1 MLHELSIGNLGVIDS
16 ARVTLGPGLTVVTG
30 ETGAGKTMILTGL
43 GLILGA
49 KADAGAVRV
58 GADEALAEAILAIA
72 PGSEAATIVD
82 DAGAVVEDGEVVIA
96 RTVGATTRS
105 RATLGGRTVPH
116 ALLAD
121 LAQHVVT
128 VHGQSDQVRLRTA
141 ARQRETLDAYA
152 GTDHL
157 ALLTDYRDA
166 WAAWADARS
175 ALAAMEEG
183 AQAQRA
189 EVARLRAD
197 LAAIDAVDPQP
208 GEDDALAGR
217 ISVLEN
223 LNDMRLAVAGAHD
236 MLAGDD
242 GATAVAVLEAA
253 GRVLGPAAAHE
264 PSMRDLETRIA
275 DLRYHAADIATELS
289 RYLDGLDADGSSLD
303 ALHARRSSIST
314 LLRRFGTDLDG
325 LLALAGRARTA
336 IATDDAWD
344 DTLEARRADER
355 AAARSVDE
363 LAAAVHRG
371 RERAAAD
378 LAAAVEA
385 ELAQLA
391 MIDARFGVDVVR
403 VTPGPHGANTVSMT
417 LAAHPGAQP
426 RPVADAA
433 SGGELSR
440 IMLAIEVSLARRAV
454 DAGHTFVF
462 DEVDAGV
469 GGKAAAAVGQRL
481 ALLARTHQVIVVTH
495 LAQVAA
501 CADAHIVVE
510 KSTDGAV
517 TRAQVHAVTGD
528 ARVEEIARLMSGK
541 ADSSTARAHA
551 VELLEASAVA
561 R

>member
-16 ARVTLGPGLTVVTG
+16 ARVTLGPGLTVITG
-30 ETGAGKTMILTGL
+30 ETGAGKTMVLTGL

-49 KADAGAVRV
+49 KADAAAVRV
-58 GADEALAEAILAIA
+58 GADEALVEAIVAIE
-72 PGSEAATIVD
+72 PGSEAAAIVD
-82 DAGAVVEDGEVVIA
+82 DAGAAIENGEVVIS
-96 RTVGATTRS
+96 RSVGAATRS
-105 RATLGGRTVPH
+105 RATLGGRTVPQ

-152 GTDHL
+152 GTAHL
-157 ALLTDYRDA
+157 AVLTEYRDA
-166 WAAWADARS
+166 WAAWAEARS

-183 AQAQRA
+183 AQSQRA

-197 LAAIDAVDPQP
+197 LQAIDAVDPQP
-208 GEDDALAGR
+208 GEDDALAAR

-236 MLAGDD
+236 VLAGDD
-242 GATAVAVLEAA
+242 DVTAVAILEAA
-253 GRVLGPAAAHE
+253 GRALEPAARHE
-264 PSMRDLETRIA
+264 QAMRDLETRIA
-275 DLRYHAADIATELS
+275 DLRYQAADIASELV

-303 ALHARRSSIST
+303 ALHARRSAIST
-314 LLRRFGTDLDG
+314 LLRRFGTNLDG
-325 LLALAGRARTA
+325 LLVLAERARDA
-336 IATDDAWD
+336 VATDDAWD
-344 DTLEARRADER
+344 ETLDARRADER
-355 AAARSVDE
+355 GAARRVEE
-363 LAAAVHRG
+363 LAASVHSG

-378 LAAAVEA
+378 LGTAVEE

-391 MIDARFGVDVVR
+391 MVDARFGVEVAR
-403 VTPGPHGANTVSMT
+403 VAPGPHGANAVSMT

-440 IMLAIEVSLARRAV
+440 IMLAIEVTLARRAV

-481 ALLARTHQVIVVTH
+481 ALLARSHQVIVVTH

-501 CADAHIVVE
+501 CADTHVVVE
-510 KSTDGAV
+510 KSTDGSV

-541 ADSSTARAHA
+541 ADSTTARAHA